1 MADYDQQVQRALSE
15 EVELAP
21 YNKEWPLDF
30 NDERVLL
37 RNLLPAECIG
47 RIEHFGSTAV
57 PGLSA
62 KPIIDMLIE
71 VPSLQVV
78 PTRIA
83 PILTELGYEYFWRA
97 AWYDANLPA
106 YCWFIKR
113 NNEGERTHHLHF
125 LEPDAEEWERLLFR
139 DYLRENPKAAKEYEN
154 IKRAAIARFG
164 DDRLAYAEA
173 KSAFIEK
180 IMALVA

>member
-1 MADYDQQVQRALSE
+1 MANHEQQVHRALSE
-15 EVELAP
+15 AVELVP

-30 NDERVLL
+30 IDEQVHL
-37 RNLLPAECIG
+37 RNLLPPDVIG

-62 KPIIDMLIE
+62 KPIIDILIE
-71 VPSLQVV
+71 VPSLQLV

-83 PILTELGYEYFWRA
+83 PMLTKMGYEYFWRA

-113 NNEGERTHHLHF
+113 NSEGERTHHLHF
-125 LEPDAEEWERLLFR
+125 LEPDAPEWDRLLFR
-139 DYLRENPKAAKEYEN
+139 DYLKENPDAAKEYEA
-154 IKRAAIARFG
+154 IKREAIARFG

-173 KSAFIEK
+173 KTAFIEK

>member
-1 MADYDQQVQRALSE
+1 MADHEQQVHQALTE
-15 EVELAP
+15 AVELTP
-21 YNKEWPLDF
+21 YNDQWPLDF
-30 NDERVLL
+30 IDEAVHL
-37 RNLLPAECIG
+37 RNLLPADSIG
-47 RIEHFGSTAV
+47 CIEHFGSTAV
-57 PGLSA
+57 PGLAA

-71 VPSLQVV
+71 VPSLQRV

-83 PILTELGYEYFWRA
+83 PILAQKGYEYFWRA

-113 NNEGERTHHLHF
+113 NRHGERTHHLHF
-125 LEPDAEEWERLLFR
+125 LEPDAPEWERLLFR
-139 DYLRENPKAAKEYEN
+139 DYLREHPQAAQQYEA
-154 IKRAAIARFG
+154 IKRDARARFG

>member
-37 RNLLPAECIG
+37 RNLLPADSIG

-113 NNEGERTHHLHF
+113 DSQGKRTHHLHF
-125 LEPDAEEWERLLFR
+125 IETDSAEWDRLLFR
-139 DYLRENPKAAKEYEN
+139 DYLRQHPDAAKAYEA
-154 IKRAAIARFG
+154 IKREAIARFG
-164 DDRLAYAEA
+164 DDRIAYAEA
-173 KSAFIEK
+173 KSAFIDN
-180 IMALVA
+180 IMGLVA